1 MILQNDNSKIKIDL
15 DYTYSLNSS
24 DNIIEYD
31 IVHNLLEYVDKDNY
45 YKVLSISIAFIDN
58 KSIKIALIGDKNSYP
73 VDCALL
79 EDNILSVLQNKII
92 TQIDINNG
100 NIINV
105 IELNNNWI
113 NNAIYKY
120 KDNYIICGEIE
131 ITMLN
136 HNFEEI
142 WRFDSEDIIEDI
154 EINEEYIKLYCFEGN
169 IYKLDFNGNKI
180 N

>member
-1 MILQNDNSKIKIDL
+1 MILNNEYVKIKIDL

-45 YKVLSISIAFIDN
+45 YKVLSISIDFINN
-58 KSIKIALIGDKNSYP
+58 KSIKIALIGDRNSYP

-92 TQIDINNG
+92 TQIDINTG
-100 NIINV
+100 NIVKV
-105 IELNNNWI
+105 IKLDNNWI

-120 KDNYIICGEIE
+120 KDNYIIYGEIE

-136 HNFEEI
+136 HNFKEL
-142 WRFDSEDIIEDI
+142 WKFNCDDIIENI
-154 EINEEYIKLYCFEGN
+154 EINDEGIKLFCFEGN
-169 IYKLDFNGNKI
+169 LYKLDFNGNKI